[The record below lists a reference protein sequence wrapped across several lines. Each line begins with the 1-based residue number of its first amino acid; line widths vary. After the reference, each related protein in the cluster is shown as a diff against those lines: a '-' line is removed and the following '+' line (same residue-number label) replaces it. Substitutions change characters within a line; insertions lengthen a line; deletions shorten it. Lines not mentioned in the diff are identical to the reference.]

1 MFSGEFLSLIM
12 WLKTHLKICLKMK
25 RLAMYSEGLSIHE
38 VTMKKST
45 SLSEKQKKTIRIIS
59 DEIYHIN

>member
-1 MFSGEFLSLIM
+1 
-12 WLKTHLKICLKMK
+12 MK
-25 RLAMYSEGLSIHE
+25 RLAMYIEGLSIYE

-45 SLSEKQKKTIRIIS
+45 SLSEKQKKTIKIIC